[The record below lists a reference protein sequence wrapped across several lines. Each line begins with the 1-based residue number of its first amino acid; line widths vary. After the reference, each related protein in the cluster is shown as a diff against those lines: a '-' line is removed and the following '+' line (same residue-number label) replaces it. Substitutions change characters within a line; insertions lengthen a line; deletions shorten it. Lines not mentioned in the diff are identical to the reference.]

1 MIYDIIFIILFWFAF
16 GVFLHWLDC
25 KYYNKNKKEE

>member
-1 MIYDIIFIILFWFAF
+1 MIYDIIFIILLWLII
-16 GVFLHWLDC
+16 GGFLFWLDR